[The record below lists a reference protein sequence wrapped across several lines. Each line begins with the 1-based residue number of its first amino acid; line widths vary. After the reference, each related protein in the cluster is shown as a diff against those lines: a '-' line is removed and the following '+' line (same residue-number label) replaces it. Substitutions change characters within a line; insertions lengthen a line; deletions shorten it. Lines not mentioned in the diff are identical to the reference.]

1 MTSSKFSTGEI
12 DGVIV
17 RTLNRYED
25 ERGWLVECF
34 RTDELDPELA
44 PPMAYVSLT
53 HPGVV
58 RGPHEHRDQA
68 DNFAMIGPST
78 FKVFLWDARENS
90 STSGNMK
97 VVFGGEE
104 NPVSIVVPAGVVHAY
119 KNVGNEDGLVF
130 NAPNRLFAGEGKR
143 EPVDEI
149 RHEDKPGSPFVIH

>member
-1 MTSSKFSTGEI
+1 MADIRFTQGEI
-12 DGVIV
+12 EGVLV
-17 RTLNRYED
+17 GSLKRYAD
-25 ERGWLVECF
+25 ERGWLIECF
-34 RTDELDPELA
+34 RTDELDPDLA

-78 FKVFLWDARENS
+78 FKVFLWDSREDS
-90 STSGNMK
+90 PTFGKMK
-97 VVFGGEE
+97 VVFGGED

-119 KNVGNEDGLVF
+119 KNVGTEDGLVF

-149 RHEDKPGSPFVIH
+149 RHEDDPDSPYVID